1 MEYGK
6 RHEVSQN
13 NQLPLLP
20 AQTGHRRKQ
29 PHHGKDWDASFVTAV
44 GLALSYFGTA
54 EMRSVYHLIA
64 AAIVLLVSE
73 VVCTASAFQYGFA
86 GLQSSGRHADTVGR
100 SHISSLAAKKKKKPA
115 KGKSGGVKSGMGMG
129 FGASSAGSKS
139 DSPLASGSGAGGNSA
154 SKSSLESQWE
164 SYILITMM
172 EMEPLKDT
180 GDAKYRHFELADV
193 FVQGEDTGWF
203 RIGKICAADHI
214 PITTSLTLHQDIILW
229 TAERMYEHLKAA
241 KDTLEV
247 GYISPSKNYQAFET
261 DGPVDSEDAAKIM
274 KVMAE
279 DELADANTKKI
290 KQKIGFRPDF
300 CPLGFK
306 FSNEVINMDAMQNMG
321 APTDEELML
330 KMFGGGGGASGGK
343 GLPPGADVLASNMPD
358 GASSVKESGS
368 TLPEDAIVVAGELEE
383 AMDKNDFDKFF
394 AIMRESDG
402 DLEEEEARKT
412 FDLLCGLKMA
422 VNEEEEE

>member
-1 MEYGK
+1 M
-6 RHEVSQN
+6 R
-13 NQLPLLP
+13 
-20 AQTGHRRKQ
+20 
-29 PHHGKDWDASFVTAV
+29 FVH
-44 GLALSYFGTA
+44 
-54 EMRSVYHLIA
+54 HLIA
-64 AAIVLLVSE
+64 TAIALLVSE
-73 VVCTASAFQYGFA
+73 AVCTASAFQYGFA

-100 SHISSLAAKKKKKPA
+100 SHISSLDAKKKKKPSE
-115 KGKSGGVKSGMGMG
+115 GKSGAAKTGMG
-129 FGASSAGSKS
+129 FGASPAGSKS
-139 DSPLASGSGAGGNSA
+139 ASPSGAGGNISA
-154 SKSSLESQWE
+154 SKSTLESQWE

-180 GDAKYRHFELADV
+180 DDAKYRHFELADV

-203 RIGKICAADHI
+203 RVGKICTADHI

-229 TAERMYEHLKAA
+229 TAERMYEQLKAV

-261 DGPVDSEDAAKIM
+261 DGPIGNEDAAKIKM
-274 KVMAE
+274 LTAG
-279 DELADANTKKI
+279 DELADGNTKKV

-330 KMFGGGGGASGGK
+330 KMFGGGGGADGGK
-343 GLPPGADVLASNMPD
+343 GLPPGANVLASNMP
-358 GASSVKESGS
+358 GGISSVTESGS
-368 TLPEDAIVVAGELEE
+368 TPPEDAHVVAGELED
-383 AMDKNDFDKFF
+383 AMDANDFDKFF

-402 DLEEEEARKT
+402 NLEEEEARKT

-422 VNEEEEE
+422 VNEEEEEEEE

>member
-1 MEYGK
+1 
-6 RHEVSQN
+6 
-13 NQLPLLP
+13 
-20 AQTGHRRKQ
+20 
-29 PHHGKDWDASFVTAV
+29 
-44 GLALSYFGTA
+44 
-54 EMRSVYHLIA
+54 MRSAHHLIA

-73 VVCTASAFQYGFA
+73 AVCTASAFQYGFA

-100 SHISSLAAKKKKKPA
+100 SHISSLDAKKKKKA
-115 KGKSGGVKSGMGMG
+115 SNVKSGGVKSGMG

-139 DSPLASGSGAGGNSA
+139 DSPLASGNRGGENMSA
-154 SKSSLESQWE
+154 SKSTLESQWE

-180 GDAKYRHFELADV
+180 GDAKYRHFELADI

-203 RIGKICAADHI
+203 RVGKLCAADHI

-241 KDTLEV
+241 KGTLEV
-247 GYISPSKNYQAFET
+247 GYISPSKNYQASET
-261 DGPVDSEDAAKIM
+261 DGPVDSVGAAKIM

-279 DELADANTKKI
+279 DELADANTCTKKG

-330 KMFGGGGGASGGK
+330 KMFGGGGGAGGGK

-368 TLPEDAIVVAGELEE
+368 TPPEDALVVAGELEE
-383 AMDKNDFDKFF
+383 AMDANDFDKFF
-394 AIMRESDG
+394 AIMRESD
-402 DLEEEEARKT
+402 DNLEEEEARKT
-412 FDLLCGLKMA
+412 FDLLCGLKIA
-422 VNEEEEE
+422 VNDEEE